1 MTSAAL
7 LSILVAWLL
16 AIASPG
22 PDLVQIL
29 RLGAVRRNGVACAL
43 GIMTGNT
50 LWIVASML
58 GLSTLVNAVDW
69 VLTVLF
75 LVGGSFL
82 MWMGQGALRSGLAER
97 RSARTVVAAGQD
109 GQDGQDAVMGDAA
122 SDNTPT
128 ATTLRVTTAQAWR
141 LGLATNLANPKALV
155 FFGAVFAGFVPPD
168 TSWAMRGIILVMLLV
183 TGIAWFVAVAWMVS
197 VPRLSRAL
205 QRAGAW
211 IDIVAG
217 VVFLLLGAFL
227 VFEGIIGAI

>member
-50 LWIVASML
+50 LWILASML
-58 GLSTLVNAVDW
+58 GLSTLVNTVDW
-69 VLTVLF
+69 VLTALF
-75 LVGGSFL
+75 LVGGFFL

-97 RSARTVVAAGQD
+97 RSARTVVAAGE
-109 GQDGQDAVMGDAA
+109 DAA
-122 SDNTPT
+122 VDSTT
-128 ATTLRVTTAQAWR
+128 SAVSTSATTTALSVTAAQAWR

-168 TSWAMRGIILVMLLV
+168 TSWAMRGIVLGMLLV
-183 TGIAWFVAVAWMVS
+183 TGVAWFVAVALMVS

-227 VFEGIIGAI
+227 VVEGLLKVI

>member
-50 LWIVASML
+50 LWILASML
-58 GLSTLVNAVDW
+58 GLSTLVNTVDW
-69 VLTVLF
+69 VLTALF
-75 LVGGSFL
+75 LVGGFFL

-97 RSARTVVAAGQD
+97 RSARTVITTGE
-109 GQDGQDAVMGDAA
+109 DAA
-122 SDNTPT
+122 VDSTSSA
-128 ATTLRVTTAQAWR
+128 ATTTKTTTALRVTTAQAWR
-141 LGLATNLANPKALV
+141 LGIATNLANPKALV

-168 TSWAMRGIILVMLLV
+168 TSWAMRGVVLAMLLV
-183 TGIAWFVAVAWMVS
+183 TGVAWFVAVAVMVS

-227 VFEGIIGAI
+227 VVEGILGAI